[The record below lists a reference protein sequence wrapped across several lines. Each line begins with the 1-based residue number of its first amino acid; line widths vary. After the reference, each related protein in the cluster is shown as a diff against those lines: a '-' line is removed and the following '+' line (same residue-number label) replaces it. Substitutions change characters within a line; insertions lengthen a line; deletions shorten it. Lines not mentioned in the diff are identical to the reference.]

1 MINVIKRLIGTLE
14 IRGCIMNRYRGIDEV
29 FAFHNLT
36 GSLPK
41 LSAWE
46 EVELYRKFNNGHL
59 PTDPL
64 HTPWRN
70 TNHGRIKLSSVAA
83 RVLEC

>member
-1 MINVIKRLIGTLE
+1 
-14 IRGCIMNRYRGIDEV
+14 MNRYKELDEV
-29 FAFHNLT
+29 FAFHILV

-59 PTDPL
+59 PGDPL
-64 HTPWRN
+64 HPPYRWPYRK
-70 TNHGRIKLSSVAA
+70 GIVLSAKAA
-83 RVLEC
+83 RVLGC

>member
-1 MINVIKRLIGTLE
+1 
-14 IRGCIMNRYRGIDEV
+14 MNKYKDLDEV
-29 FAFHNLT
+29 FAFHKLV

-70 TNHGRIKLSSVAA
+70 TNRGRIKHSVIAT
-83 RVLEC
+83 RVLGC